1 MKTIFIT
8 GSLGLI
14 GKECAIQFLKNG
26 YHVVG
31 IDNDNRKTFFGEN
44 ASVLKEL
51 EDLSKYN
58 NYNHEFIDICD
69 EIKIKTIIQKFE
81 KNLFAFIH
89 CAAQPS
95 HDWAYKNPIKD
106 FQINSYATLNILKNI
121 KEYVPQ
127 SWFIYMSTNKVFG
140 DNPNKIKFKEL
151 ETRFDHDGEFYN
163 GIPENFNIDFCK
175 HSIFGVN
182 KLYSDLITQEYGLNL
197 GIKSCILRCGCLTGN
212 HHKGAEL
219 HGFLSYL
226 SQCVKNEIEYNIFG
240 YKGKQVRDNIHA
252 YDVWSFINEIIHG
265 ENIYGEVFNL
275 GGGRENSL
283 SVLEA
288 ITKFEK
294 LYNKKAIFK
303 YTDINRVG
311 DHIWYITNLNKAK
324 NKYSNWKITYNIDK
338 IINCFK

>member
-1 MKTIFIT
+1 MKTIFIS

-26 YHVVG
+26 YNVVG
-31 IDNDNRKTFFGEN
+31 IDNDNRKLFFGEN
-44 ASVLKEL
+44 ASVIKEL
-51 EDLSKYN
+51 DELLKYK
-58 NYNHEFIDICD
+58 NYKHENIDICD
-69 EIKIKTIIQKFE
+69 QIAIEQIIQKYN
-81 KNLFAFIH
+81 KDIFAFIH

-95 HDWAYKNPIKD
+95 HDWAYKDPIKD

-121 KEYVPQ
+121 KQYASE

-140 DNPNKIKFKEL
+140 DNPNNLKLQEL
-151 ETRFDHDGEFYN
+151 ETRFDHFDEFIN

-226 SQCVKNEIEYNIFG
+226 SKCIKNNKEYSIYG

-252 YDVWSFINEIIHG
+252 YDIWSFINEVING
-265 ENIYGEVFNL
+265 KNIYGEVFNL
-275 GGGRENSL
+275 GGGRKNSL

-288 ITKFEK
+288 ILKFEQ
-294 LYNKKAIFK
+294 LYNKKAIFQ
-303 YTDINRVG
+303 YVNNNRIG
-311 DHIWYITNLNKAK
+311 DHIWYITDLTKAK
-324 NKYSNWKITYNIDK
+324 SYYKNWKITYDIDK
-338 IINCFK
+338 IINCFE